1 MKMKEEKL
9 DISFRLDTS
18 IEEHRKALEFYN
30 SLRKRDRVNFF
41 VQLTKPYWKST
52 EIDYEKIQK
61 DISSI
66 PVPSVQIDEVK
77 SIKSEKIIR
86 NDVHSTFPD
95 KPKKRN
101 LLLG

>member
-1 MKMKEEKL
+1 MKEEKL

-52 EIDYEKIQK
+52 EIDYGKVHKEL
-61 DISSI
+61 SSSQ
-66 PVPSVQIDEVK
+66 VVTSSTVEEVNVAR
-77 SIKSEKIIR
+77 SEAIIHKH
-86 NDVHSTFPD
+86 DVHSSD

>member
-1 MKMKEEKL
+1 MKDEKL

-52 EIDYEKIQK
+52 EIDHEKIHK
-61 DISSI
+61 ELYTA
-66 PVPSVQIDEVK
+66 PTSVEEVK
-77 SIKSEKIIR
+77 IIKSEAIIHKP
-86 NDVHSTFPD
+86 DAHSAYSD

>member
-1 MKMKEEKL
+1 MKEEKL

-52 EIDYEKIQK
+52 EIDYEKILK
-61 DISSI
+61 ELS
-66 PVPSVQIDEVK
+66 PASVEEVK
-77 SIKSEKIIR
+77 VVKSEAITHKP
-86 NDVHSTFPD
+86 DVHSAYSD